1 VEFFAKMT
9 AVQEF
14 MAEQSL
20 SKSLMARTESYLA
33 MLWRVHRYKIL
44 QILDYKTD
52 KSVIFRPIL
61 LRNCRD
67 VKSWLFTLHMG
78 KPVGS
83 RFGQMVNEIQDL

>member
-1 VEFFAKMT
+1 MA

-14 MAEQSL
+14 MAEQNL

-33 MLWRVHRYKIL
+33 MLWRVHRYKI

-52 KSVIFRPIL
+52 KSAIFRQIL

-67 VKSWLFTLHMG
+67 VKSWLFMPFTWANRSDHGLG
-78 KPVGS
+78 K
-83 RFGQMVNEIQDL
+83 R